1 MKMIKKKKDYRIPQE
16 TIRRLGLYLRSLRK
30 LQQQNFNVVSSSQIT
45 SHLNIT
51 SDQFRKDLSY
61 FGSLG
66 KRGVGYSVDALI
78 KHLER
83 VLGVDAECK
92 IIVVGVGKLGSAL
105 LAYPG
110 FQNFNFRIVAAF
122 DNDIGKIGRV
132 WEGVKIENILNME
145 EVVRSLGV
153 KLAILTVPA
162 DAAQQVAEKLVACG
176 VRGIL
181 NFAPTNLNLPR
192 GIYVLNVDMATELMF
207 LTYFSR
213 KNLAG

>member
-1 MKMIKKKKDYRIPQE
+1 MSKKKKDYRIPQE

-30 LQQQNFNVVSSSQIT
+30 LQQQNFTVVSSSQIT

-66 KRGVGYSVDALI
+66 KRGVGYSVDKLI